1 MFTWC
6 KIGNSLLNLVGI
18 QIGFLGF
25 WLCHVFWT
33 KNCVSCGCGKA
44 PPPRRQAGARTQE
57 AGCPGC
63 LEAVFRPFPGCFQAV
78 SMLSPCCLQA
88 VSRLFLVFLPFL
100 NFKSVLIVSFYFLF
114 ACQSAISHG
123 FVPLRL
129 AIPLTCEEATAVT
142 FYRSSWLR
150 KLACCWCLNV
160 WLPYITV

>member
-1 MFTWC
+1 MQDRKFT
-6 KIGNSLLNLVGI
+6 
-18 QIGFLGF
+18 FE
-25 WLCHVFWT
+25 
-33 KNCVSCGCGKA
+33 SCGDTNWVFRFLALPCFLDKELCFLWLWQGSPAKTTSGSQNSRGGL
-44 PPPRRQAGARTQE
+44 PRLSW
-57 AGCPGC
+57 GC
-63 LEAVFRPFPGCFQAV
+63 LLGRFQAV
-78 SMLSPCCLQA
+78 SRLFPCCLHA
-88 VSRLFLVFLPFL
+88 VSRLSPGLFLVFLPFL